1 MTVTENKTIQHKSPI
16 EFTTTVLTRF
26 KIRFPQEIICDIKVG
41 KEYHIYL
48 ENLSKDRVGKQ
59 GVDLPIIRT
68 KGGKLEFNLSHRL
81 RKLFSVGDK
90 VKVKVV
96 STTEEFYS
104 PDNFLGEKPEV
115 TDFLGKKLSVV
126 FLYKI
131 GENRG
136 LIASE
141 YEKEEELKK
150 LESIKETYALL
161 TPEKT
166 RKGNNGR
173 IKIQTEMYN
182 DHAVTRF
189 FIKMKK
195 YNLFKQKEGFYPVDY
210 YLLIKNQEPITVY
223 VCLMV
228 ITTHGLYKFLLA
240 TKIVREFER
249 FLTSKLNIYTI
260 RDKLYELEKKV
271 EKIVYDSFSSR
282 LRKEEEEIDNYFST
296 RTMLEIMDHSSSYVL
311 KAIALNNTNNTIS
324 RDEIEE
330 YVEKEYDICDK
341 EYITHSLLYL
351 LEKGIIRRI
360 TAANGKTC
368 FLLVKIDDKK
378 K

>member
-1 MTVTENKTIQHKSPI
+1 MIVTENKTIQHESPI

-26 KIRFPQEIICDIKVG
+26 KIRFPQEIICDIEGG

-48 ENLSKDRVGKQ
+48 ENLSKDTVGKQ

-68 KGGKLEFNLSHRL
+68 KDRKLEFTLSHRL

-131 GENRG
+131 DKNKG

-166 RKGNNGR
+166 RRCMGR
-173 IKIQTEMYN
+173 IKIQTEMYD
-182 DHAVTRF
+182 DHAVTR
-189 FIKMKK
+189 
-195 YNLFKQKEGFYPVDY
+195 
-210 YLLIKNQEPITVY
+210 
-223 VCLMV
+223 
-228 ITTHGLYKFLLA
+228 
-240 TKIVREFER
+240 
-249 FLTSKLNIYTI
+249 
-260 RDKLYELEKKV
+260 
-271 EKIVYDSFSSR
+271 
-282 LRKEEEEIDNYFST
+282 
-296 RTMLEIMDHSSSYVL
+296 
-311 KAIALNNTNNTIS
+311 
-324 RDEIEE
+324 
-330 YVEKEYDICDK
+330 
-341 EYITHSLLYL
+341 
-351 LEKGIIRRI
+351 
-360 TAANGKTC
+360 
-368 FLLVKIDDKK
+368 
-378 K
+378 

>member
-1 MTVTENKTIQHKSPI
+1 MTVTENKTIQHESPI

-26 KIRFPQEIICDIKVG
+26 KIRFPQEIICDIEGG

-48 ENLSKDRVGKQ
+48 ENLSKDTVGKQ

-96 STTEEFYS
+96 STTEEFYT
-104 PDNFLGEKPEV
+104 PNNLYNEKPNEL

-131 GENRG
+131 GENKG

-150 LESIKETYALL
+150 LESIEDTYALL

-166 RKGNNGR
+166 RRCMER

-182 DHAVTRF
+182 DHAATRF

-195 YNLFKQKEGFYPVDY
+195 YNLFKQMESFYPVDY

-240 TKIVREFER
+240 SKIVKEFER
-249 FLTSKLNIYTI
+249 FLTSKLNIYTV

-311 KAIALNNTNNTIS
+311 KSILALNTNNTIS

-330 YVEKEYDICDK
+330 YVEKEYDISDK

-360 TAANGKTC
+360 TAVNGKTC
-368 FLLVKIDDKK
+368 FSLVKIDDKK

>member
-1 MTVTENKTIQHKSPI
+1 MTITENETIQQESPI

-26 KIRFPQEIICDIKVG
+26 KIRFPQEDCAIKG
-41 KEYHIYL
+41 GEEYHIYL
-48 ENLSKDRVGKQ
+48 ENLSNDTVGKQ
-59 GVDLPIIRT
+59 GVDLPITRT
-68 KGGKLEFNLSHRL
+68 KSGKLEFTLSNRL

-104 PDNFLGEKPEV
+104 PANFLGEKPNEL

-126 FLYKI
+126 FLYRI
-131 GENRG
+131 GENKG

-141 YEKEEELKK
+141 YKKEEKMKK
-150 LESIKETYALL
+150 LESIEETYALL

-223 VCLMV
+223 S
-228 ITTHGLYKFLLA
+228 ISYFKIEYLY
-240 TKIVREFER
+240 
-249 FLTSKLNIYTI
+249 Y
-260 RDKLYELEKKV
+260 
-271 EKIVYDSFSSR
+271 
-282 LRKEEEEIDNYFST
+282 
-296 RTMLEIMDHSSSYVL
+296 
-311 KAIALNNTNNTIS
+311 
-324 RDEIEE
+324 
-330 YVEKEYDICDK
+330 
-341 EYITHSLLYL
+341 
-351 LEKGIIRRI
+351 
-360 TAANGKTC
+360 
-368 FLLVKIDDKK
+368 
-378 K
+378 

>member
-1 MTVTENKTIQHKSPI
+1 MTITENETIQQESPI

-26 KIRFPQEIICDIKVG
+26 KIRFPQENCDIKG
-41 KEYHIYL
+41 GEEYHIYL
-48 ENLSKDRVGKQ
+48 ENLSNDTVGKQ
-59 GVDLPIIRT
+59 GVDLPITQT
-68 KGGKLEFNLSHRL
+68 KGGKLEFTLSHRL

-96 STTEEFYS
+96 SATEEFYS
-104 PDNFLGEKPEV
+104 PDNFLGEKPNEL

-126 FLYKI
+126 FLYRI

-141 YEKEEELKK
+141 CEKEEKMKE
-150 LESIKETYALL
+150 LESIEETYALL

-173 IKIQTEMYN
+173 IKIQTEMYD

-228 ITTHGLYKFLLA
+228 ITTHGVYKFLLA
-240 TKIVREFER
+240 SKIVKEFER

-271 EKIVYDSFSSR
+271 EKIVYDSFNSK
-282 LRKEEEEIDNYFST
+282 LRKEEEEIGNYFST
-296 RTMLEIMDHSSSYVL
+296 STMLEIMDHSSSYVL
-311 KAIALNNTNNTIS
+311 KAILALNTNNIIS
-324 RDEIEE
+324 RDGIEE
-330 YVEKEYDICDK
+330 YVEKEYNISDK
-341 EYITHSLLYL
+341 EYITYSLLYL

-368 FLLVKIDDKK
+368 FSLVKIDDKK